1 MDACTAAAT
10 TTNPPTEPARRGP
23 KVLLLAGEAS
33 GDLQGANLARSLRQI
48 EPEMDLVA
56 VGGPR
61 MRSAGVR
68 VVMDSSSWGVIGIWD
83 ALWRMPHIYSV
94 FVRAKALVRSER
106 PDLVVLID
114 CPGVN
119 MQMAR
124 FLRREGIPTV
134 YYFPPSAWSP
144 RTRRARQIAETVD
157 HVVATFSFTAETY
170 ERGGQPVAYF
180 GHPMADLPEPSETP
194 AEVQARLG
202 LPEGRRFVG
211 ILPGS
216 RPPEIRRLS
225 PALLGAARL
234 LNERVPG
241 LHFLLPVAFP
251 ALQPLVRQEVAR
263 HGSDLS
269 LTVLDGHGGDV
280 MHASELLLMSSGS
293 ASLEA
298 ALFGTPMVLVYR
310 LPAADFLIGQFVV
323 EDFTYM
329 GLPNL
334 ILQRY
339 VVPELLQDEVTAER
353 VAAEALPLLQDAAR
367 RREIEDNLRKVK
379 KELGAPGVCGRV
391 ARYIW
396 ETALHGPGRG
406 HHHQ

>member
-1 MDACTAAAT
+1 
-10 TTNPPTEPARRGP
+10 
-23 KVLLLAGEAS
+23 
-33 GDLQGANLARSLRQI
+33 
-48 EPEMDLVA
+48 
-56 VGGPR
+56 

-68 VVMDSSSWGVIGIWD
+68 VVMGSSSWGVIGLWD

-94 FVRAKALVRSER
+94 FVRAKTLVRKER

-124 FLRREGIPTV
+124 FLRSLRIPTV

-144 RTRRARQIAETVD
+144 RTRRARQIAEKVD
-157 HVVATFSFTAETY
+157 HVIATFSFTAETY
-170 ERGGQPVAYF
+170 QRGGVRVAYF

-194 AEVQARLG
+194 GEVRARLG

-225 PALLGAARL
+225 PHLLGAARIL
-234 LNERVPG
+234 DERVPD

-251 ALQPLVRQEVAR
+251 ALQPLVREQLAR
-263 HGSDLS
+263 HGAGLS
-269 LTVLDGHGGDV
+269 LTVLDGHGGDC
-280 MHASELLLMSSGS
+280 MRASELLLMASGS

-310 LPAADFLIGQFVV
+310 LPASDFLIGQFVV

-339 VVPELLQDEVTAER
+339 VVPELLQDEVTPDR
-353 VAAEALPLLQDAAR
+353 VASEALPLLQDAAR
-367 RREIEDNLRKVK
+367 RRQIEEDLKKVK
-379 KELGAPGVCGRV
+379 NGLGAPGVCDRV
-391 ARYIW
+391 AQFIW